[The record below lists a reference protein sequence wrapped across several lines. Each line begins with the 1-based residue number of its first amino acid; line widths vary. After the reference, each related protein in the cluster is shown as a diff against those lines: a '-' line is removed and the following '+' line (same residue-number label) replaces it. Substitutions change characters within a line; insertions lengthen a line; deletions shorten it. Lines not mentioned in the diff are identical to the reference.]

1 MIKEMLQARSQH
13 SWVDPR
19 GLEKEEWEWAELNA
33 FHSADVAKQLLDDIV
48 GAISRAEYLRK
59 KERGE
64 VDVNKFQELWRNL
77 VKS

>member
-1 MIKEMLQARSQH
+1 MLQARSQH